1 MKKLLPILLLI
12 SSSLTSYGQ
21 PGSEKISVKS
31 IQNIQFSYQNAN
43 ELLQPKQINNALEL
57 KVKVKQN
64 TFNVFAH
71 IISVN
76 PDYFQYFNN
85 KLALRLQNHNS
96 YNASTT
102 SEVTLSES
110 PMLLFTQPY
119 VTHTEHFSFYYDLI
133 LYPSTT
139 FANAGLYNFSIA
151 FTMTNP

>member
-1 MKKLLPILLLI
+1 MKKLLPILLLF
-12 SSSLTSYGQ
+12 SSSLTSYGP
-21 PGSEKISVKS
+21 PGSEKISVKT
-31 IQNIQFSYQNAN
+31 IQNIHFTYQNIN

-71 IISVN
+71 VVAVN
-76 PDYFQYFNN
+76 PDYFQYFDS

-96 YNASTT
+96 YNASANN
-102 SEVTLSES
+102 EVKLTES
-110 PMLLFTQPY
+110 PMLLFTQPH
-119 VTHTEHFSFYYDLI
+119 VTNTEHFSFFYDLI

-139 FANAGLYNFSIA
+139 FSNAGLYNFSIA

>member
-1 MKKLLPILLLI
+1 MKNLLPILLLF
-12 SSSLTSYGQ
+12 SSYLTTYGQ
-21 PGSEKISVKS
+21 PGSEKISVNT
-31 IQNIQFSYQNAN
+31 IRNIQFSYQNTN

-64 TFNVFAH
+64 TLNVFAH
-71 IISVN
+71 VIATD

-96 YNASTT
+96 YNTNATN
-102 SEVTLSES
+102 EVTLSES

>member
-1 MKKLLPILLLI
+1 MKKMLTILLL
-12 SSSLTSYGQ
+12 SSSLTSYSQ
-21 PGSEKISVKS
+21 PGSEKISVKT
-31 IQNIQFSYQNAN
+31 IQNIQFSYQNIN
-43 ELLQPKQINNALEL
+43 ELQQPKQINNAIEL
-57 KVKVKQN
+57 KVKVKEN

-71 IISVN
+71 VMSVN
-76 PDYFQYFNN
+76 PDYYQYFNN

-102 SEVTLSES
+102 NEVTLSEN

-119 VTHTEHFSFYYDLI
+119 VDHTEHFSFYYDLI